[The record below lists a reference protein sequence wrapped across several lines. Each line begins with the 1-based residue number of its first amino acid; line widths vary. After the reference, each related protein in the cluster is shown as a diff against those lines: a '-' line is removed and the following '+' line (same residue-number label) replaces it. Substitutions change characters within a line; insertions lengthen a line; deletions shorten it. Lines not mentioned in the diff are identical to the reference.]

1 MAEFVRVRTV
11 YYSIIRNLTISATI
25 KFDVSHR
32 RLSPTGSKNESGIMM
47 GMIKEFREFA
57 IKGNLVDMAVGI
69 IMGAAFGKIVSSLVN
84 DVVMPP
90 LGLIMGKVDFKDL
103 RIVLQPGVPGV
114 AEVKDAAGHVVR
126 TAVPAVQEVAIK
138 YGLFLNNI
146 IDFVIVAFAIFLVIK
161 QINHIRALAI
171 KKEETAPTVKDC
183 PRCLSKIPAAA
194 TRCPQCTSE
203 LT

>member
-1 MAEFVRVRTV
+1 
-11 YYSIIRNLTISATI
+11 
-25 KFDVSHR
+25 
-32 RLSPTGSKNESGIMM
+32 M

-90 LGLIMGKVDFKDL
+90 LGLLMGKVDFKDL
-103 RIVLQPGVPGV
+103 RVVLQSGVPGV
-114 AEVKDAAGHVVR
+114 TEVKTAAGEVVR
-126 TAVPAVQEVAIK
+126 AGVPAVPEVAIK

-146 IDFVIVAFAIFLVIK
+146 IDFVIVAFAIFIVIK
-161 QINHIRALAI
+161 QINHLRALAGTQ
-171 KKEETAPTVKDC
+171 EPAAPPTKDC
-183 PRCLSKIPAAA
+183 PRCLSKIPVAA

-203 LT
+203 LK

>member
-1 MAEFVRVRTV
+1 
-11 YYSIIRNLTISATI
+11 
-25 KFDVSHR
+25 
-32 RLSPTGSKNESGIMM
+32 M

-57 IKGNLVDMAVGI
+57 VKGSLVDMAVGV

-90 LGLIMGKVDFKDL
+90 LGILMGKVDFKDL
-103 RIVLQPGVPGV
+103 KVILQSGVSGVPEIKNKAG
-114 AEVKDAAGHVVR
+114 EVVQA
-126 TAVPAVQEVAIK
+126 AVPGVQEVAIK

-146 IDFVIVAFAIFLVIK
+146 IDFVIVAFAIFIVIK
-161 QINHIRALAI
+161 QINHIRTLAL
-171 KKEETAPTVKDC
+171 KEEKAAPTTKDC
-183 PRCLSKIPAAA
+183 PRCLSKIPLAA